1 MNNLEK
7 LTEATMLA
15 LQGKLCEKENKANR
29 VINAKIRQAN
39 KYIDELINAGLYF
52 SVWVDDS
59 KANTGND
66 KDLIELA
73 EKYNSEE
80 LPINSQNE
88 YNDLVQKL
96 GSDCIYLF
104 VTAEPSPN
112 EFDIPQPAY
121 CVKDKTIYN
130 PTSGGNNIPVN
141 KDTDI
146 YNYLQVKSDRIY
158 DYDSSDFSDNEY
170 KYGQNAKYS
179 DDTLAKN
186 GSDLRA
192 SVKSDLD
199 TFKQNK
205 ARKTRLQ
212 KDLDKLN
219 KDNDDFANDDEIID
233 KSQELD
239 TVDDNIQK
247 MSKDDG
253 SFDTNKARKAFKSPY
268 DNAGDTNYRTV

>member
-7 LTEATMLA
+7 LVEATMLA

-29 VINAKIRQAN
+29 VINAKIRQAD
-39 KYIDELINAGLYF
+39 KYIDELINNGLYF
-52 SVWVDDS
+52 SVWVDDR

-66 KDLIELA
+66 EELIELVG
-73 EKYNSEE
+73 KYSSGEV
-80 LPINSQNE
+80 PINSQSE
-88 YNDLVQKL
+88 YNNLVQKL
-96 GSDCIYLF
+96 GNDCVYLY
-104 VTAEPSPN
+104 VTAEPSSN
-112 EFDIPQPAY
+112 GIDISLPIYGVKQKTLYSPADHGKN
-121 CVKDKTIYN
+121 VEI
-130 PTSGGNNIPVN
+130 N

-146 YNYLQVKSDRIY
+146 YNFLQVRGDRVFNLD
-158 DYDSSDFSDNEY
+158 DYTFSDNEY
-170 KYGQNAKYS
+170 KYGKNAKYS
-179 DDTLAKN
+179 DDTLAMN
-186 GSDLRA
+186 GPDLRA

-239 TVDDNIQK
+239 TVNDNIQK

-268 DNAGDTNYRTV
+268 DNASDTNYRTV